1 MYILLIYLTGAVHSV
16 LAVPQLAKSS
26 FTCAV
31 PGQETEKTSPVRKKC
46 QFSAERV
53 LSLWIRSRVLNA
65 GLLLFS
71 KNWTILTL
79 SY

>member
-31 PGQETEKTSPVRKKC
+31 PGQKTSPVRKKC